1 MYHVVFKFFENL
13 GNGTNVAFEF
23 SPVAFTIF
31 GREIVWYAVLITT
44 GMILSA
50 LYAFYRGR
58 TLGIKPDYMY
68 DYAIFTIIFGVIGAR
83 LYYVLTKLE
92 DYKTFASWFAIWEG
106 GLAIYGGIIGG
117 IIAIIIVSKFR
128 KINVFTALDA
138 IAPSVM
144 IGQALGRW
152 GNYFNQE
159 AFGSN
164 TNLPW
169 GMKSWVTQA
178 GSTLEGTKEYLETMQ
193 IELEEL
199 GIKVDPDGYVHPT
212 FLYESIWNVIGFIII
227 HFLYKKRR
235 FKGQMFLLYITWYGF
250 GRTFIEMLRTDSLYI
265 PGTKIRISMALGA
278 LCFVT
283 GLTLLIIFGIKAKK
297 NPPVLETPIPKETKK
312 DKKAKGSEA
321 QPLSEEAVQ
330 VIEKHERMSKA
341 LKAVRR
347 ESARYRI
354 KGR

>member
-1 MYHVVFKFFENL
+1 MYHVVFKFFERL
-13 GNGTNVAFEF
+13 GDGTNVAFEF

-31 GREIVWYAVLITT
+31 GREIVWYAVLITI

-68 DYAIFTIIFGVIGAR
+68 DYAIFTIILGVIGAR

-92 DYKTFASWFAIWEG
+92 DYKTFGSWFAIWEG

-117 IIAIIIVSKFR
+117 VIAIVLVSLFR
-128 KINVFTALDA
+128 KISVLTALDA

-144 IGQALGRW
+144 IGQAIGRW

-178 GSTLEGTKEYLETMQ
+178 GSTLEGTKEYLSAMKYDLQ
-193 IELEEL
+193 EL
-199 GIKVDPDGYVHPT
+199 GINVDPDGYVHPT
-212 FLYESIWNVIGFIII
+212 FLYESIWNVLGFILI
-227 HFLYKKRR
+227 HFMYKKRT
-235 FKGQMFLLYITWYGF
+235 FKGQMFLMYITWYGF
-250 GRTFIEMLRTDSLYI
+250 GRTFIEMLRTDSLYV
-265 PGTKIRISMALGA
+265 PGTKIRISMAVGA
-278 LCFVT
+278 LCFVV
-283 GLTLLIIFGIKAKK
+283 GLTLLIIFGINAKR
-297 NPPVLETPIPKETKK
+297 NPPVLETPIPKVTKK
-312 DKKAKGSEA
+312 EKQPEAK
-321 QPLSEEAVQ
+321 PLSEETVK
-330 VIEKHERMSKA
+330 VVEKHERMAKA